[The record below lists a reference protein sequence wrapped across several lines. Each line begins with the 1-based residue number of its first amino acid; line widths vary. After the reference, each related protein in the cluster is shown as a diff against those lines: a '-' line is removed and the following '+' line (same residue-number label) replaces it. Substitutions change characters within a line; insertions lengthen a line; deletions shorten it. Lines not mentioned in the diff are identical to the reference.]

1 MDLSLMIRFIM
12 VIMAMGD
19 GDMSLYESNWFD
31 QSREQN
37 RGHFGS
43 DRYNP
48 ATGLYKQYDWETKDE
63 AKLRHQTHLESL
75 YYGYGLWSEGI

>member
-12 VIMAMGD
+12 VIMVMGD
-19 GDMSLYESNWFD
+19 GGMNTDYENNWFD
-31 QSREQN
+31 QLG

-48 ATGLYKQYDWETKDE
+48 ATGLYKQYDWETQAE
-63 AKLRHQTHLESL
+63 AKLRHQRHLESC
-75 YYGYGLWSEGI
+75 YYGYGLWSEEI